1 MGSSPVV
8 VCMATLWQYSPPNAQ
23 GEFVPNFMKDIQNA
37 LLNNDIREMLN
48 HKVHF
53 ILKFRRLLRALKI
66 NDLPIINNEEMML
79 LKFLVG
85 KILGFVSVRKYE
97 VSHFS

>member
-1 MGSSPVV
+1 MHKESLYPI
-8 VCMATLWQYSPPNAQ
+8 
-23 GEFVPNFMKDIQNA
+23 FMKAIQKA

-53 ILKFRRLLRALKI
+53 ILKLLRLLRALKI

-79 LKFLVG
+79 LKFLVV
-85 KILGFVSVRKYE
+85 KFWVL
-97 VSHFS
+97 